1 MQIGTEF
8 QCEIEKTVFGG
19 DGLARCN
26 GEVVFLPRTLPG
38 ERLIGRVTAV
48 KKNFSRAEVVRF
60 GQKNPRRIEPGCSY
74 SAAVRAAATAM
85 RSMRWRRSSNP
96 PSWPTCSPARGSNRL
111 PA

>member
-60 GQKNPRRIEPGCSY
+60 GQKNPRRIEPGCS
-74 SAAVRAAATAM
+74 
-85 RSMRWRRSSNP
+85 
-96 PSWPTCSPARGSNRL
+96 
-111 PA
+111 